1 MKNYINRFL
10 LWLFLLPAGVYQKFG
25 VDITHLKAILIAK
38 LTIDDRTATGLYK
51 ARGGSK
57 DGDASFATVF
67 TMVISL
73 VMGLI
78 FLFVFAFEDD
88 LTRMTMFF
96 TLYGFMLAMFLITDF
111 SHILIDV
118 KDNYIIL
125 PKPVSSQTFLMA
137 RMLHIAI
144 HLMKILVPLS
154 FPGWIAIWINRG
166 FWGAVVFIP
175 VLILLTMLTFALVN
189 AVYLLIMRV
198 FSPARINSIITSVQ
212 IGFSILLYGSFQLL
226 PRIINESV
234 IDQIDL
240 SSIGMMWVFPSFW
253 MAAGWLYFYSFARES
268 TLIIG
273 TVLTVL
279 APLLSVWVMIRFLAP
294 AFFRKLSMISAGT
307 PDETKIDVNTVKEK
321 GKDTGFLQ
329 TLSRICTSVGVERE
343 AFLFTWRMMGR
354 VREFKI
360 KVYPQIGYLIV
371 LFLMLVIG
379 NSDKFDIEE
388 LALHTSKIKLLTLS
402 VIYLSCIIYIGAIF
416 QMPYYDNFKA
426 SWVYFSAP
434 LSRPG
439 PILRGALKA
448 CLIRFFVPV
457 VVLLMIMGV
466 ALFGIAM
473 MPNLLCG
480 LSNVFLISTLYSWV
494 VIDRLPFSV
503 SSKMASQG
511 GTTFRTVFILIGLP
525 FFGAPHYFLFD
536 YPLVLYCISVVTFSA
551 GFFVLSYTKSVSWE
565 YVNEGVDV

>member
-25 VDITHLKAILIAK
+25 VDIPHLKAILVAK

-51 ARGGSK
+51 ARSGSK
-57 DGDASFATVF
+57 DSDASFATLF

-78 FLFVFAFEDD
+78 FLFVFAYEDD

-137 RMLHIAI
+137 RMLHIVI

-154 FPGWIAIWINRG
+154 LPGWIAIWISRG
-166 FWGAVVFIP
+166 IWGAVVFIP

-234 IDQIDL
+234 IDQVNL
-240 SSIGMMWVFPSFW
+240 RSIEMMWIFPSFW
-253 MAAGWLYFYSFARES
+253 MAAGWLYFYSFARDS

-273 TVLTVL
+273 AVVTVI
-279 APLLSVWVMIRFLAP
+279 APLLGVWVMIRFLAP
-294 AFFRKLSMISAGT
+294 AFFRKLSMISAGKREEAT
-307 PDETKIDVNTVKEK
+307 IDAGIVKAK
-321 GKDTGFLQ
+321 RKDTGFLEP
-329 TLSRICTSVGVERE
+329 LSRIFTSVGVERE

-354 VREFKI
+354 VREFKM

-371 LFLMLVIG
+371 LFLMMVIG

-388 LALHTSKIKLLTLS
+388 LALHTSKIKLLILS

-448 CLIRFFVPV
+448 SLIRFFAPV

-466 ALFGIAM
+466 ALFGIGM
-473 MPNLLCG
+473 MPNLVCG

-511 GTTFRTVFILIGLP
+511 GTTFRTVFILIALP
-525 FFGAPHYFLFD
+525 LFGAPHYFLFD

-565 YVNEGVDV
+565 YLNDGVDV

>member
-25 VDITHLKAILIAK
+25 VDIAHLKAILIAK

-57 DGDASFATVF
+57 DGYASFATVF

-154 FPGWIAIWINRG
+154 FPGWIAIWISRG
-166 FWGAVVFIP
+166 IWGAVVFIP

-198 FSPARINSIITSVQ
+198 FSQARINSIITSVQ

-240 SSIGMMWVFPSFW
+240 SGIGIMWVFPSFW
-253 MAAGWLYFYSFARES
+253 MAAGWLCFYSFARES

-273 TVLTVL
+273 AVLTFI

-307 PDETKIDVNTVKEK
+307 PEETKFEVSSVK
-321 GKDTGFLQ
+321 GKRKDAGFLE
-329 TLSRICTSVGVERE
+329 TLSRIFTGVGVERE

-354 VREFKI
+354 VREFKM
-360 KVYPQIGYLIV
+360 KVYPQIGYLVV
-371 LFLMLVIG
+371 LFVMLVIG

-388 LALHTSKIKLLTLS
+388 LALHTSKIKFLILS
-402 VIYLSCIIYIGAIF
+402 VIYLSGIIYMGAIF
-416 QMPYYDNFKA
+416 QMPYYDNFRA

-448 CLIRFFVPV
+448 CLIRFFAPV

-473 MPNLLCG
+473 MPNLIYG
-480 LSNVFLISTLYSWV
+480 LSNVFLVGTLYSWV

-511 GTTFRTVFILIGLP
+511 STTFRTVFILIALP
-525 FFGAPHYFLFD
+525 IFGAPHYFLFD
-536 YPLVLYCISVVTFSA
+536 YPVALYCISLVTFTA
-551 GFFVLSYTKSVSWE
+551 GFFVLRYTHSVSWG
-565 YVNEGVDV
+565 YVNDGWDA